1 MVNANVRGDKQG
13 KPLRLSVLVSG
24 QGTNLQA
31 ILDAIED
38 GRLNAEIA
46 VVICNHAGVPAITR
60 AKQAGVPCE
69 VYEVKGYPSR
79 YEQQRAIFGRLV
91 EANADLVVCAGWD
104 RVLLPEIVDYYAG
117 RLINVHPSLLP
128 AFGGGLHS
136 VQDAL
141 DYGVKITGC
150 TVHFVTN
157 DLDAGPIISQVA
169 VPVLP
174 DDTNETLSER
184 IHTEEYRL
192 LVEAI
197 QLFGEGRLRV
207 SGRKV
212 TISDSVNQDKSN
224 QGDTEPQRREPGGPG
239 GSR

>member
-1 MVNANVRGDKQG
+1 VVNANVAQNKQA

-46 VVICNHAGVPAITR
+46 VVICNHAGVRAITR
-60 AKQAGVPCE
+60 AEQAGVPCE

-174 DDTNETLSER
+174 GDTNETLSER

-192 LVEAI
+192 LVKAI
-197 QLFGEGRLRV
+197 HLFGEGRLRV

-224 QGDTEPQRREPGGPG
+224 QGDTETQRREPGAPG